1 MAAKVKTT
9 NSTMKAGL
17 IKVPHPAWQ
26 MDSFSCNV
34 YASNDPKSE
43 KGIKINIAMMDYEKK
58 CSQAKIDLIDEIK
71 IIIKSPITNK
81 SKKNPK
87 TKLLK

>member
-43 KGIKINIAMMDYEKK
+43 KGIKINIANMD
-58 CSQAKIDLIDEIK
+58 
-71 IIIKSPITNK
+71 
-81 SKKNPK
+81 
-87 TKLLK
+87 